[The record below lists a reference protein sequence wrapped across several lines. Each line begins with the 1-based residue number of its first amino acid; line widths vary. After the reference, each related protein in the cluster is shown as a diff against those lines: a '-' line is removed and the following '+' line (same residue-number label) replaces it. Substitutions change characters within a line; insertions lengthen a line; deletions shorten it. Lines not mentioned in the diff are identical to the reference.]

1 MPPTTDGGQVNDGT
15 VIVITY
21 NDRDAVLRC
30 MQSVRDHAGGQR
42 VHCVVV
48 DNGSTDGTPAALRD
62 AFPEVELVELG
73 SNHGFPAR
81 NHGLRRAQGRWRM
94 FLDSDAYLTDGALPA
109 LLACLER
116 HPEIGLVGPRLVYP
130 DGAPQPSARRFPPA
144 GLPLLR
150 RPPLS
155 AFVRSSRA
163 VDHHLMTDVAF
174 DRLREVEYVL
184 GACQLF
190 TSEAQKRAGE
200 IDERIFYGPDD
211 ADWCLR
217 VRRNGL
223 KVAIEPAATVVHEY
237 RRRSA
242 ARPVSALALRHLR
255 DFAYFQRKWWPHRA
269 WLRDESRG
277 IEARAGVVGG

>member
-1 MPPTTDGGQVNDGT
+1 MAAGTDGGAGCDGT
-15 VIVITY
+15 VIVITW
-21 NDRDAVLRC
+21 NDREALLRC
-30 MQSVRDHAGGQR
+30 VQSVRDHAGDRQ

-48 DNGSTDGTPAALRD
+48 DNGSEDGTQAELRGR
-62 AFPEVELVELG
+62 FPEVELVELG

-94 FLDSDAYLTDGALPA
+94 FLDSDAYLTEGALDT
-109 LLACLER
+109 LLACLDA
-116 HPEIGLVGPRLVYP
+116 HPEIGLVGPRLTYP
-130 DGAPQPSARRFPPA
+130 DGAPQPSARRFPPVF
-144 GLPLLR
+144 LPLLR

-155 AFVRSSRA
+155 AFWRSSRA
-163 VDHHLMTDVAF
+163 VDHHLMTDVTF

-190 TSEAQKRAGE
+190 TREAQARAGE

-223 KVAIEPAATVVHEY
+223 AVAIEPAAVVVHEY

-242 ARPVSALALRHLR
+242 ARPISALALRHLR

-269 WLRDESRG
+269 WLRAESRG
-277 IEARAGVVGG
+277 IEERGGVVGR

>member
-1 MPPTTDGGQVNDGT
+1 MSAPRPRPGVEPEEASDGT
-15 VIVITY
+15 VIVITW

-30 MQSVRDHAGGQR
+30 MQSVRDHAGDRR

-48 DNGSTDGTPAALRD
+48 DNGSDDGTQAELR
-62 AFPEVELVELG
+62 ARFPEVELVELG
-73 SNHGFPAR
+73 RNHGFPAR

-94 FLDSDAYLTDGALPA
+94 FLDSDAQLTVGALDTM
-109 LLACLER
+109 LACLDA
-116 HPEIGLVGPRLVYP
+116 HPEIGLVGPRLTYP
-130 DGAPQPSARRFPPA
+130 NGAPQPSARRFPPVF
-144 GLPLLR
+144 LPLLR

-155 AFVRSSRA
+155 AFWRSSRA
-163 VDHHLMTDVAF
+163 VDHHLMTDVTF

-190 TSEAQKRAGE
+190 TREAQARAGE

-217 VRRNGL
+217 VRRN
-223 KVAIEPAATVVHEY
+223 EY

-242 ARPVSALALRHLR
+242 ARPFSALALRHLR

-269 WLRDESRG
+269 WLRAESRG
-277 IEARAGVVGG
+277 IEARGGVVGR